1 MCIGHKHWCT
11 STTHT
16 SPPITN
22 IHLHLVHDTREEE
35 SDMHDD
41 ELGLVLDFVDHLTL
55 SLSAGQQQNLTFSFM
70 SNATMQASKQ
80 EVAGGVA

>member
-22 IHLHLVHDTREEE
+22 IHFHLIHVTWEEE

-41 ELGLVLDFVDHLTL
+41 ELGLVRFCGPLDPLTHSQL
-55 SLSAGQQQNLTFSFM
+55 AN
-70 SNATMQASKQ
+70 NKI
-80 EVAGGVA
+80 